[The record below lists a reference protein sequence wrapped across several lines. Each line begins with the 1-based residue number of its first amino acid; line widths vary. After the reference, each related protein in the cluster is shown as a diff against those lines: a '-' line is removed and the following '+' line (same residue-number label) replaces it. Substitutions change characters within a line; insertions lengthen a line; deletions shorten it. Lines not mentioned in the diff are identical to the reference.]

1 MKTLKRSMPRDSR
14 QMEFPWMCSAEDSPA
29 KISAPPGEAPDC
41 LASEAVCGGSS
52 TASSKKSAR
61 NTRSSKTSAPFDLAD
76 WTKCSGRSLRSG
88 MMRNGIV
95 YPLPPLAP
103 PTGGIASGLLPIPT
117 VRDHFPPHSPEY
129 IAAKRA
135 QGHGMANLN
144 DFVAH
149 PNKGLWPTPSASP
162 AGEGQFLSH
171 LTNKNGGPPKQGE
184 RVYNPNTGKHVQI
197 TLNRAVRMWPTPHG
211 MGPDGHGSELSQ
223 AVRVSLGLS
232 DSERSARKVP
242 QNYAIPQARHPTALV
257 EDPQRMWRTPKA
269 TEGMGRYSQVNGKRY
284 PGLWDQ
290 VKMWPTPTSSLG
302 THAGLVTSSKAREG
316 GTLVEAIAAR
326 TEWPTP
332 TARAWKDN
340 GESPAEL
347 ARNSPTLAV
356 AAGGQLNPTWV
367 EWLMGFPLEWTVCE
381 HSATRSSRKS
391 RKSSGARS

>member
-1 MKTLKRSMPRDSR
+1 
-14 QMEFPWMCSAEDSPA
+14 
-29 KISAPPGEAPDC
+29 
-41 LASEAVCGGSS
+41 
-52 TASSKKSAR
+52 
-61 NTRSSKTSAPFDLAD
+61 
-76 WTKCSGRSLRSG
+76 
-88 MMRNGIV
+88 
-95 YPLPPLAP
+95 
-103 PTGGIASGLLPIPT
+103 
-117 VRDHFPPHSPEY
+117 
-129 IAAKRA
+129 
-135 QGHGMANLN
+135 
-144 DFVAH
+144 
-149 PNKGLWPTPSASP
+149 
-162 AGEGQFLSH
+162 
-171 LTNKNGGPPKQGE
+171 
-184 RVYNPNTGKHVQI
+184 
-197 TLNRAVRMWPTPHG
+197 

-257 EDPQRMWRTPKA
+257 EAPQRMRRTPNTRDGEQAGYADMEKPQA
-269 TEGMGRYSQVNGKRY
+269 RWASGKQVQ
-284 PGLWDQ
+284 LCDQ
-290 VKMWPTPTSSLG
+290 VRMWPTPTSSLG

-340 GESPAEL
+340 GGSPAEL